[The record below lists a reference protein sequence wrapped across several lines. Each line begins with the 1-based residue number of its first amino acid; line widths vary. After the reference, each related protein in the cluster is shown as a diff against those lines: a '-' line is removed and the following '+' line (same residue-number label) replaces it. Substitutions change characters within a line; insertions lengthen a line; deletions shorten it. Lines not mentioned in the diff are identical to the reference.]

1 MSWWNAADDRLD
13 SMLVSIPEYI
23 MSIIKESLF
32 LESNPNMY
40 YFSENQKNEYKK
52 LKNKKDKETCNE
64 VVRDWNIYRNDGIW
78 HQSDTATNYKPV
90 FDVDTAIRKTFEHKY
105 TYETYLKII
114 NQVTQEEDS

>member
-1 MSWWNAADDRLD
+1 
-13 SMLVSIPEYI
+13 

-32 LESNPNMY
+32 LESNPNMN

-78 HQSDTATNYKPV
+78 QQSDTATNYKPV